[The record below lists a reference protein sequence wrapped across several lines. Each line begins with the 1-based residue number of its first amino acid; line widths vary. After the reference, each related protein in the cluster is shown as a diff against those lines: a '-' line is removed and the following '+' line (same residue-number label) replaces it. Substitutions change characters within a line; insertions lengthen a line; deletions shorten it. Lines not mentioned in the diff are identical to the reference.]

1 MKNKRKEDIFNLIDF
16 IDDIDDEYDGIFVNV
31 QRISDKKFILPL
43 ADLRFNGQKIQE
55 LSVIG

>member
-1 MKNKRKEDIFNLIDF
+1 MKNKRKEDIFNLLDF